1 MKIDKSRLRDSRG
14 RPLTQSLFLEI
25 GYTDFA
31 VYTLKD
37 EDHNYNGKVYPS
49 LKRLY
54 LEHEDPV
61 EYDFATTYLLG
72 WDHWQRLNENKLIAV
87 EIDKWRNE
95 LELKLRSQAF
105 RDILDMTAEEKSF
118 QAARW
123 LADKGWVKGPVGRP
137 SKKQKEKEDAF
148 EEKIKNEYGADILR
162 LAKKDK

>member
-1 MKIDKSRLRDSRG
+1 MKIDKTRLRDSRG

-31 VYTLKD
+31 VYTFKD
-37 EDHNYNGKVYPS
+37 EDYEYQGKMYPS
-49 LKRLY
+49 LKKAY
-54 LEHEDPV
+54 LAHEDPV

-72 WDHWQRLNENKLIAV
+72 WDHWQRLNENKLISV
-87 EIDKWRNE
+87 EIEKWRHE

-137 SKKQKEKEDAF
+137 SKKQQDKEEEF
-148 EEKIKNEYGADILR
+148 EKAMKNDYGADILR
-162 LAKKDK
+162 LQKRNE